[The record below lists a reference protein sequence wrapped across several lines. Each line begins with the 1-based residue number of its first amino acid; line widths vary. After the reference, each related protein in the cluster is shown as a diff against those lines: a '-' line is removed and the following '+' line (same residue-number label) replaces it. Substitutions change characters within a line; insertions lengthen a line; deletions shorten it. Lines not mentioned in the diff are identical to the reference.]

1 MDERLFIS
9 YKRANK
15 DIVFK
20 IKDDIE
26 KNVGEKCWID
36 LDGIESDVEFANVI
50 MKAINKSDVFLFM
63 YSQMH
68 DGINDFENDWTI
80 RELRYAKH
88 KKKRIVFLNIDNSP
102 LFDWVVFLG
111 YEHKQQVDVTSMSAM
126 GRLYSDLSK
135 WLGYKGEDNTLEE
148 VKKIII
154 EDKEVESDVVED
166 GMLLHEG
173 KEVESDVVEDDMLLH
188 EDKEVESD
196 VVEDDMLLHED
207 KEVESDVVEDDILLH
222 EDKEV
227 ESYVVEDDV
236 LLQEDKEVES
246 DVIEEDMLLHE
257 DKEVES
263 DVVEEDM
270 LLHEDKEVEGDVKED
285 SNVLFQKD
293 KEIKQVT
300 VENGHEYVDLGL
312 SVKWA
317 TCNIGAESPEDSGDY
332 FAWGEVE
339 LKKKYSYKAY
349 KFTKG
354 GNFLMTSF
362 VKYTK
367 DDRKNVLD
375 IEDDVAHVKWGGK
388 WRMPTK
394 REFKELKEKCTWEK
408 VGKNSKLVG
417 YKVIGPNGN
426 SIFLPAAGEIF
437 SRNPIYYREKGL
449 YWSNSLDISYPSNA
463 YYLQFDEHKV
473 SLEGHI
479 REEGFSV
486 RPVCLIEDK
495 EIKQVTEENLHEYVD
510 LGLSVKWATCNVGA
524 NSPEGI
530 GDYYAWGEDSQKTI
544 YKNKTYKFIS
554 KTGLFKYTRKD
565 SKKVLD
571 LEDDVAH
578 VKWGGKWR
586 MPTVDELRE
595 LKEKCTW
602 ERIMVNS
609 KLEGYNVIG
618 PSGKS
623 IFLPAVGYKNSSSS
637 LGIYIDGYYWSSSR
651 YIERYSESEAWL
663 LFLGKKGIEVK
674 ADFREYGCSVR
685 PVCP

>member
-50 MKAINKSDVFLFM
+50 MKAINKADVFLFM

-68 DGINDFENDWTI
+68 DGVNDFENDWTI

-135 WLGYKGEDNTLEE
+135 WLGYKGEENTLEE

-166 GMLLHEG
+166 
-173 KEVESDVVEDDMLLH
+173 DMLLQ

-207 KEVESDVVEDDILLH
+207 KEVESGVVEDDILLH

-227 ESYVVEDDV
+227 ESGVVEDDV

-246 DVIEEDMLLHE
+246 DV
-257 DKEVES
+257 KRR
-263 DVVEEDM
+263 
-270 LLHEDKEVEGDVKED
+270 GY
-285 SNVLFQKD
+285 VLSQKD

-317 TCNIGAESPEDSGDY
+317 TCNIGAECPEDSGDY

-339 LKKKYSYKAY
+339 LKKKYSYKEY

-426 SIFLPAAGEIF
+426 SIFLPAAGEIY
-437 SRNPIYYREKGL
+437 SRIPIYYREKGL
-449 YWSNSLDISYPSNA
+449 YWSNSLDISYPSHA

-479 REEGFSV
+479 REEGFSI

-524 NSPEGI
+524 NLPEEI
-530 GDYYAWGEDSQKTI
+530 GDCFAWGEEKQKTI

-554 KTGLFKYTRKD
+554 KTDLFKYTKKD

-578 VKWGGKWR
+578 VQWGGKWR

-602 ERIMVNS
+602 EMIMVNS
-609 KLEGYNVIG
+609 ELGGYNVIG

-623 IFLPAVGYKNSSSS
+623 IFLPAAGYKHSDSCFDICKN
-637 LGIYIDGYYWSSSR
+637 GYYWTSSR
-651 YIERYSESEAWL
+651 YIERYSESRAWQ
-663 LFLGKKGIEVK
+663 LFFGKKGIEVK
-674 ADFREYGCSVR
+674 ADCREYGCSVR